1 LVIVGK
7 NNPTNR
13 KQKTPSGV
21 FFNLL
26 LNLNVMKTQNSD
38 YIEIPELGIKVQKE
52 ISGKMSYSKA
62 EEYCKERGARML
74 NVLEAG
80 HIYDNELINNFC
92 REREWLEHYSKK
104 TGKNGFGCS
113 ALGRVWDADGGLDV
127 DGDLDGGDFGH
138 SFGVRLVFPITDKAR
153 KE

>member
-1 LVIVGK
+1 
-7 NNPTNR
+7 
-13 KQKTPSGV
+13 
-21 FFNLL
+21 
-26 LNLNVMKTQNSD
+26 MKTQNSD

-113 ALGRVWDADGGLDV
+113 ALDGIWYAV
-127 DGDLDGGDFGH
+127 DRLLVSGYNLGGDDYGH

>member
-1 LVIVGK
+1 
-7 NNPTNR
+7 
-13 KQKTPSGV
+13 
-21 FFNLL
+21 
-26 LNLNVMKTQNSD
+26 MKTQIKNSD

-74 NVLEAG
+74 NGLEAKYI
-80 HIYDNELINNFC
+80 HDKELINNFC

-104 TGKNGFGCS
+104 LRKKGFGCS
-113 ALGRVWDADGGLDV
+113 ALNVDWYFDGRLYV
-127 DGDLDGGDFGH
+127 DGNSWYDNGEFQD
-138 SFGVRLVFPITDKAR
+138 FGVRLVFPITDR